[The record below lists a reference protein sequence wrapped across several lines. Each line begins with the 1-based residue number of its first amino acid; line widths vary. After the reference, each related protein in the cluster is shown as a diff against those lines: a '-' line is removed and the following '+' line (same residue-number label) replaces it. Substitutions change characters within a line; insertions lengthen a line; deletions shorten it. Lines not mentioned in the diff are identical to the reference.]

1 MKNSGKTVF
10 ILLFIFVAILIA
22 VSFID
27 TDKKEK
33 PVVDLNNY
41 APITSVT
48 LPEKLDFAGEQV
60 PLDIFYVREHL
71 DRELTINTY
80 WHSSTIL
87 WLKRAER
94 WFPLIEPILKEEG
107 VPDDFK
113 YLALIESGFMQVVSP
128 SGATGFW
135 QFLRG
140 TAKDYGLEVSRYVDE
155 RYHVEKSTYAACR
168 YIKAAYEKY
177 NDWTLV
183 AASFNAGKRRVS
195 ESIEEQK
202 GKTYYD
208 LHLNSE
214 TARYVYRI
222 LAAKEIF
229 MNPEKYGFF
238 LNKEDL
244 YRPVG
249 IKYIPV
255 TETIDDLAEFAG
267 SQNISYRML
276 KELNPWLISDKLRV
290 PDGSSYLIAIPDG
303 S

>member
-10 ILLFIFVAILIA
+10 ILLSIFVVILIA

-27 TDKKEK
+27 TDKKEE
-33 PVVDLNNY
+33 PVADLNNY
-41 APITSVT
+41 APIKSVT
-48 LPEKLDFAGEQV
+48 LPKKMDFAGERV

-94 WFPLIEPILKEEG
+94 WFPVIEPILKEEG

-229 MNPEKYGFF
+229 TNPEKYGFF
-238 LNKEDL
+238 LSKEDL

-249 IKYIPV
+249 IKYVPV
-255 TETIDDLAEFAG
+255 TETIDNLAEFAK
-267 SQNISYRML
+267 SHNISYRML

-290 PDGSSYLIAIPDG
+290 PGDSSYLIALPDG

>member
-10 ILLFIFVAILIA
+10 IFLSIFVVILVA

-27 TDKKEK
+27 TDKKEE
-33 PVVDLNNY
+33 PAADLNNY
-41 APITSVT
+41 APIKSVT

-60 PLDIFYVREHL
+60 PLDVFYVSEHL

-94 WFPLIEPILKEEG
+94 WFPVIEPILKEEG
-107 VPDDFK
+107 VPEDFK

-128 SGATGFW
+128 SGAAGFW

-140 TAKDYGLEVSRYVDE
+140 TAKDYGLEVSRHVDE

-229 MNPEKYGFF
+229 TNPEKYGFF

-244 YRPVG
+244 YRPVD
-249 IKYIPV
+249 IKYVPV
-255 TETIDDLAEFAG
+255 TETIDNLAEFAK
-267 SQNISYRML
+267 SHNISYRML

-290 PDGSSYLIAIPDG
+290 PGDISYLIALPDD

>member
-10 ILLFIFVAILIA
+10 ILLSIFVVILIA

-27 TDKKEK
+27 TGKKEE
-33 PVVDLNNY
+33 PVADLNNY
-41 APITSVT
+41 APIKSVI
-48 LPEKLDFAGEQV
+48 LPVEMEFAGEEV
-60 PLDIFYVREHL
+60 PLDLFYVREHL

-94 WFPLIEPILKEEG
+94 WFPVIEPILKEEG

-183 AASFNAGKRRVS
+183 AASFNAGKRRVT

-229 MNPEKYGFF
+229 TNPEKYGFF
-238 LNKEDL
+238 LSKEDL

-249 IKYIPV
+249 IKYVPV
-255 TETIDDLAEFAG
+255 TETIDNLAEFAKLH
-267 SQNISYRML
+267 NISYRML

-290 PDGSSYLIAIPDG
+290 PGDSSYLIALPDG

>member
-10 ILLFIFVAILIA
+10 ILLSIFVVILIA

-27 TDKKEK
+27 TGKKEE
-33 PVVDLNNY
+33 PVADLNNY
-41 APITSVT
+41 APIKSVI
-48 LPEKLDFAGEQV
+48 LPVEMEFAGEEV
-60 PLDIFYVREHL
+60 PLDLFYVREHL

-94 WFPLIEPILKEEG
+94 WFPVIEPILKEEG

-183 AASFNAGKRRVS
+183 AASFNAGKRRVT

-229 MNPEKYGFF
+229 TNPEKYGFF
-238 LNKEDL
+238 LSKEDL

-249 IKYIPV
+249 IKYVPV
-255 TETIDDLAEFAG
+255 TETIDNLAEFAK
-267 SQNISYRML
+267 SHNISYRML

-290 PDGSSYLIAIPDG
+290 PGDSSYLIALPDG